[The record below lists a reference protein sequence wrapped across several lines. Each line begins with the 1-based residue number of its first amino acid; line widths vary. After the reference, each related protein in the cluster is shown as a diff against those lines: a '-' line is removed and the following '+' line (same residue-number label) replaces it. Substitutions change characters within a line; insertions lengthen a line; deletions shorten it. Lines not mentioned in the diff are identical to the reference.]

1 MLRSGDEDST
11 LRGLKNLPKESDQ
24 EEESRRRMRM
34 VPVAEA
40 GNYGVEIGRRVKGS
54 VGSP

>member
-11 LRGLKNLPKESDQ
+11 LRGLENLPKESDQ
-24 EEESRRRMRM
+24 EEESRRHMRM

-40 GNYGVEIGRRVKGS
+40 GNNGAEIGCRVKGS